1 MKLVGDLVEM
11 GKIAFVQ
18 GIQAQV
24 KYGVINERLPPL
36 ETGDSITMEN
46 TINNLVLLNRG

>member
-24 KYGVINERLPPL
+24 KYGVINERLPPP
-36 ETGDSITMEN
+36 GDW
-46 TINNLVLLNRG
+46 